1 MENQAIDILD
11 LIPHRVPFIMI
22 DTIKPGDNRNI
33 LSSFY
38 IAEDNILLEQDH
50 FSESGLIENMAQT
63 AGAGSGYISSLDPG
77 PGRVGY
83 IGGLKNLHI
92 YAFPKAG
99 SIIQT
104 EVSFVNQVMSA
115 LIVEGKVYQDEK
127 LMASCELRIF
137 IQS

>member
-1 MENQAIDILD
+1 MEHQTINILD
-11 LIPHRVPFIMI
+11 LIPHRAPFIMI
-22 DTIKPGDNRNI
+22 DTIEPGEHRNI
-33 LSSFY
+33 WSRFY
-38 IAEDNILLEQDH
+38 IANDNILLEKEH

-92 YAFPKAG
+92 YSFPVAG
-99 SIIQT
+99 STIQT
-104 EVSFVNQVMSA
+104 EVSYVNQVMSA
-115 LIVEGKVYQDEK
+115 LIVEGKVFQNEK